1 MAQMQYY
8 IQLFFLCILSTIAIL
23 AILTRKKNK
32 NHLTPPSPPS
42 LPIIGHLHLI
52 SELPHQSFH
61 KLSTQYG
68 PIMQLYLGSKLSV
81 VLSCP
86 EIIKE
91 FLKTKET
98 YFSNRFRGAAVNYL
112 SYGSKGF
119 LFAPYGNYWKFMK
132 KKCMSE
138 LLGGKTIDQ
147 FCPLRQQETLRFLRV
162 LQKKGEAGEAIDVGG
177 ELLTLTNR
185 IITRMTMSK
194 TFYEND
200 SDEEDIR
207 KMVQDSVELAGK
219 FNVVIK
225 EHQEERKKRKENGE
239 AAHVMDLL
247 DILLEIQ
254 EDESSEINI
263 TRENVKAFILDVFLA
278 GTDTSSTTIEW
289 ALAELINN
297 PDCFQWKVNGNGIV
311 NMKEKAASTLQRAY
325 PLMCV
330 PIPRFNCFSLFE

>member
-1 MAQMQYY
+1 M
-8 IQLFFLCILSTIAIL
+8 LSTIAIL

-32 NHLTPPSPPS
+32 KHLTPPSPPS

-98 YFSNRFRGAAVNYL
+98 YFSNRFRGAAVHYL

-219 FNVVIK
+219 FNVSDFIWFFKNWDLQGMNKRLEGIMDRFDTMMERVIK
-225 EHQEERKKRKENGE
+225 EHQEERKKRKENSE

-263 TRENVKAFILDVFLA
+263 TRENVKAFILVSIFSNYHII
-278 GTDTSSTTIEW
+278 TYFI
-289 ALAELINN
+289 LISMSCTYTRILGEYKNSRKWI
-297 PDCFQWKVNGNGIV
+297 PCSQIV
-311 NMKEKAASTLQRAY
+311 I
-325 PLMCV
+325 V
-330 PIPRFNCFSLFE
+330 G

>member
-1 MAQMQYY
+1 
-8 IQLFFLCILSTIAIL
+8 
-23 AILTRKKNK
+23 
-32 NHLTPPSPPS
+32 
-42 LPIIGHLHLI
+42 
-52 SELPHQSFH
+52 
-61 KLSTQYG
+61 
-68 PIMQLYLGSKLSV
+68 
-81 VLSCP
+81 
-86 EIIKE
+86 
-91 FLKTKET
+91 
-98 YFSNRFRGAAVNYL
+98 
-112 SYGSKGF
+112 
-119 LFAPYGNYWKFMK
+119 MK

-219 FNVVIK
+219 FNLSDFIWFFKNWDLQGMNKRLEGIMDRFDTMMERVIK

-263 TRENVKAFILDVFLA
+263 TRENVKAFILVSIFSNYHII
-278 GTDTSSTTIEW
+278 TYFT
-289 ALAELINN
+289 LIYMSCTYTRILGEYKNSRKWI
-297 PDCFQWKVNGNGIV
+297 PCSQIV
-311 NMKEKAASTLQRAY
+311 I
-325 PLMCV
+325 V
-330 PIPRFNCFSLFE
+330 G